1 MNTSSFVRQ
10 RIYIDTSV
18 MGGYYD
24 VDFETPTRK
33 LFERIENKEFE
44 ENDFDTVSFFRNVKE
59 KIAVATNGMTLQERR
74 NWFQNIREGNPDAMK
89 QITEI

>member
-1 MNTSSFVRQ
+1 MNTNSFVRQ

-24 VDFETPTRK
+24 V
-33 LFERIENKEFE
+33 
-44 ENDFDTVSFFRNVKE
+44 DFDTVSFFRNVKE